1 MVLSVGSEWMNVAL
15 LRTKADYSQE
25 RGINEN
31 SVTNGD
37 LSQVPTWPTSKPN
50 KTYLKQV

>member
-37 LSQVPTWPTSKPN
+37 LSQVLGIHQNPTKPI
-50 KTYLKQV
+50 